1 MDYKT
6 FFSTILLMIVAVVG
20 LPLVAYL
27 LTTASAF
34 LRSKAEEIKDK
45 HSREL
50 IEQAITAVEQA
61 VLFVMQ
67 TYVDSL
73 KSSGKFDIT
82 AQQKALLTAKT
93 AAIEMI
99 NDNMKAAIED
109 GYGSFDTWLDTRIE
123 QTVRATKK

>member
-1 MDYKT
+1 MDYKNIVYT
-6 FFSTILLMIVAVVG
+6 LFLALLAVVG

-27 LTTASAF
+27 ITTASAF

-50 IEQAITAVEQA
+50 IQQAITAVEQA
-61 VLFVMQ
+61 VLFVAQ

-73 KSSGKFDIT
+73 KRSGKFDIT

>member
-1 MDYKT
+1 MDYKNIVYT
-6 FFSTILLMIVAVVG
+6 LFLALLAVVG

-27 LTTASAF
+27 ITTASAF

-45 HSREL
+45 RSREL

-73 KSSGKFDIT
+73 KRSGRFDIT
-82 AQQKALLTAKT
+82 AQQKALMTAK
-93 AAIEMI
+93 AAATEMI
-99 NDNMKAAIED
+99 NDNMKAAIET

-123 QTVRATKK
+123 QTVRATKQ

>member
-1 MDYKT
+1 MDYET
-6 FFSTILLMIVAVVG
+6 FLSTILLMIVAVVG

-50 IEQAITAVEQA
+50 IQQAITAVEQA

-73 KSSGKFDIT
+73 KRSGKFDIT
-82 AQQKALLTAKT
+82 AQQKALMTAK
-93 AAIEMI
+93 AAATEMI

-109 GYGSFDTWLDTRIE
+109 GYGSFDAWLDTRIE

>member
-1 MDYKT
+1 MDFET
-6 FFSTILLMIVAVVG
+6 FLSTILLMIVAVVG

-50 IEQAITAVEQA
+50 IQQAITAVEQA
-61 VLFVMQ
+61 VLFVAQ

-73 KSSGKFDIT
+73 KRSGKFDIT

>member
-1 MDYKT
+1 MDYKNIVYT
-6 FFSTILLMIVAVVG
+6 LFLTLLAVVG

-27 LTTASAF
+27 ITTASAF

-50 IEQAITAVEQA
+50 IQQAITAVEQA
-61 VLFVMQ
+61 VLFVAQ

-73 KSSGKFDIT
+73 KRSGKFDIT

>member
-1 MDYKT
+1 
-6 FFSTILLMIVAVVG
+6 MIVAVVG

-50 IEQAITAVEQA
+50 IQQAITAVEQA
-61 VLFVMQ
+61 VLFVAQ

-73 KSSGKFDIT
+73 KRAGKFDIT

>member
-1 MDYKT
+1 MDYKNIVYT
-6 FFSTILLMIVAVVG
+6 LFLTLLAVVG

-27 LTTASAF
+27 ITTASAF

>member
-1 MDYKT
+1 MDFET
-6 FFSTILLMIVAVVG
+6 FLSTILLMIVAIVG

-34 LRSKAEEIKDK
+34 LKSKAEEIKDK

-50 IEQAITAVEQA
+50 IQQAITAVEQA

-73 KSSGKFDIT
+73 KQSGKFDIT